1 MLEEPEEPLARRDL
15 LLAWALTIL
24 GCLAIV
30 LSVISLIGDGTFGGL
45 LPSLGIGAGVA
56 CNGISTLL
64 SIRAPRFARYIF
76 YLQYPFVAVGVV
88 AAFVHLLT

>member
-1 MLEEPEEPLARRDL
+1 MSEVPQEPLARRDK

-30 LSVISLIGDGTFGGL
+30 LSLISLFGDGTFGGL

-56 CNGISTLL
+56 CNGISTLF
-64 SIRAPRFARYIF
+64 STRAPGFARYVF